1 VYTKF
6 LADFDVETRLGGH
19 SGWDPPQEASVKSLE
34 DGPTAR
40 LIEMALAIG
49 DLKRV
54 ERFSEQL
61 MLLSQANG
69 PLVQLDVLMFVHNII
84 HRLEEA
90 GNYDSASRLRE
101 SSIEILQGLQKGH
114 LA

>member
-1 VYTKF
+1 MV
-6 LADFDVETRLGGH
+6 AARRPG
-19 SGWDPPQEASVKSLE
+19 PPQELSVKSLE

-49 DLKRV
+49 DLQRV

-61 MLLSQANG
+61 MLLSQGNG

-90 GNYDSASRLRE
+90 GNYDSAERLRE
-101 SSIEILQGLQKGH
+101 SSMEILQGLQKGH
-114 LA
+114 LV